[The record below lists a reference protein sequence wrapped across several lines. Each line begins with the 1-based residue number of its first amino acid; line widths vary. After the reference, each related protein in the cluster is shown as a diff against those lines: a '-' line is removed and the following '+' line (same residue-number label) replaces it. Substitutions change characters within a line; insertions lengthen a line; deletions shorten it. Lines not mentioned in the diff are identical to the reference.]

1 VAHGDVVRICFSMEG
16 LGTALYRHNARPT
29 GSACVPCCM
38 TDETC
43 VTASFVV
50 QFRFAEERIG
60 IDLSYGIR

>member
-1 VAHGDVVRICFSMEG
+1 MVMLQESASLWSGWG
-16 LGTALYRHNARPT
+16 LLYIDIPNARPT
-29 GSACVPCCM
+29 GSACVPCYM

-50 QFRFAEERIG
+50 QFRFADERIG